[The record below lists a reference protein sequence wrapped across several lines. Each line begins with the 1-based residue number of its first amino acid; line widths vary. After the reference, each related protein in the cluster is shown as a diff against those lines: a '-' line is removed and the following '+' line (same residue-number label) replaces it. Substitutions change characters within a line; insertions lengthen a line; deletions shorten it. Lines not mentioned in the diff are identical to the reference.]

1 MTQHPKNRREF
12 FETTA
17 AAALA
22 GSLIAN
28 ADAAAEDRSV
38 PRVPKV
44 PKIPRKRIAIITTL
58 WASFRQA
65 LSDENQ
71 PG

>member
-1 MTQHPKNRREF
+1 MPHTHHDQTRREF
-12 FETTA
+12 LETSAATA
-17 AAALA
+17 LTS
-22 GSLIAN
+22 SLVATS
-28 ADAAAEDRSV
+28 DAAVENRSTPAES
-38 PRVPKV
+38 
-44 PKIPRKRIAIITTL
+44 RKRIAIITTL